1 MKKLITLFLV
11 INLLWLSQAVSAE
24 VRQDDPVVMV
34 KDMARDILAE
44 LKVKQELFRQDPSL
58 IEAFAYEFV
67 MPYVDTARMARYV
80 AGRKWKSASPQQ
92 QKDFVEA
99 FSKNLINSYSNTL
112 LKLNIVDVEVVNV
125 RSTKRGKKAIT
136 TEVTQDNGKKS
147 IVVYRAFFDKKTQKW
162 MLYDFSVE
170 GISLLVNY
178 RKVFSSEI
186 DKKGFDVVI
195 AELQEKNLTRKQN
208 QLEIQAQVQNSSNDA
223 NN

>member
-1 MKKLITLFLV
+1 MKNLITLFLV

-44 LKVKQELFRQDPSL
+44 LKVKQELFRKDPSL
-58 IEAFAYEFV
+58 ISAFADEFV
-67 MPYVDTARMARYV
+67 LPYVDTARMARHA
-80 AGRKWKSASPQQ
+80 AGRQWKSASTQQ

-99 FSKNLINSYSNTL
+99 FSENLINSYSSTL
-112 LKLNIVDVEVVNV
+112 LKLNIVDVKVVNV
-125 RSTKRGKKAIT
+125 QDVKRGRKSIT
-136 TEVTQDNGKKS
+136 TEISQDNGKKATV
-147 IVVYRAFFDKKTQKW
+147 IYRAFKDKKTQKW
-162 MLYDFSVE
+162 MLYDFSIE

-195 AELQEKNLTRKQN
+195 AELQEKNLNRKKIQN
-208 QLEIQAQVQNSSNDA
+208 VDNDA
-223 NN
+223 NY

>member
-1 MKKLITLFLV
+1 MKNLITLFLV

-58 IEAFAYEFV
+58 ISAFADEFV
-67 MPYVDTARMARYV
+67 LPYVDTARMARHA
-80 AGRKWKSASPQQ
+80 AGRQWKSASTQQ

-99 FSKNLINSYSNTL
+99 FSENLINSYSSTL
-112 LKLNIVDVEVVNV
+112 LKLNIVDVKVVNV
-125 RSTKRGKKAIT
+125 QDVKRGRKSIT
-136 TEVTQDNGKKS
+136 TEISQDNGKKATV
-147 IVVYRAFFDKKTQKW
+147 IYRAFKDKKTQKW
-162 MLYDFSVE
+162 MLYDFSIE

-195 AELQEKNLTRKQN
+195 AELQEKNLNRKKIQN
-208 QLEIQAQVQNSSNDA
+208 VDNDA
-223 NN
+223 NY

>member
-1 MKKLITLFLV
+1 MKNLITLFLV

-58 IEAFAYEFV
+58 ISAFADEFV
-67 MPYVDTARMARYV
+67 MPYVDTARMARYA
-80 AGRKWKSASPQQ
+80 AGRQWKSASTQQ

-99 FSKNLINSYSNTL
+99 FSENLINSYSSTL
-112 LKLNIVDVEVVNV
+112 LKLNIVDVKVVNV
-125 RSTKRGKKAIT
+125 QDVKSGRKSIT
-136 TEVTQDNGKKS
+136 TEISQDNGKKATV
-147 IVVYRAFFDKKTQKW
+147 IYRAFKDKKTQKW
-162 MLYDFSVE
+162 MLYDFSIE

-195 AELQEKNLTRKQN
+195 AELQEKNLNRKKIQN
-208 QLEIQAQVQNSSNDA
+208 VDNDA
-223 NN
+223 NY